1 MYPFDQCLLHIIIV
15 FATIKDTYQENL
27 LPRRPIQEVYN
38 NTILPVL
45 EAYKVNEIVFQCGLW
60 EEKQDKNKI

>member
-1 MYPFDQCLLHIIIV
+1 MYPFDQCFLQIIV

>member
-1 MYPFDQCLLHIIIV
+1 MYEFDQCFLHIIP
-15 FATIKDTYQENL
+15 FATINDTYQENL

-45 EAYKVNEIVFQCGLW
+45 EPYKVNETVFQWGLW
-60 EEKQDKNKI
+60 EEKQDKNNI

>member
-1 MYPFDQCLLHIIIV
+1 MYPFDQCFLHIIIV

-45 EAYKVNEIVFQCGLW
+45 EPYKVNETAFLISSG
-60 EEKQDKNKI
+60 K

>member
-1 MYPFDQCLLHIIIV
+1 MYQSDQCFLHIIL

-45 EAYKVNEIVFQCGLW
+45 EPYKVNEIVFKWLAVRRKTWQ
-60 EEKQDKNKI
+60 K